1 MQIQLYWQKRMAE
14 LTGNSYL
21 AQKAAPTQKKEE
33 RKREREKKKKPIDR
47 KGGERVMKDCRSGSK

>member
-1 MQIQLYWQKRMAE
+1 MAE

-33 RKREREKKKKPIDR
+33 RKREREKKKPYR
-47 KGGERVMKDCRSGSK
+47 QERRGKGDEGLQIRV